1 MLLLVTYLLST
12 DTVHG
17 NINCLT
23 FPPEQFQNEPIG
35 DSYSPCP
42 SGYGLYS
49 VDGCFDRFDLPDDM
63 VRRKRSD
70 ADYDDRLDLPDER
83 RQKRSDAY
91 YDRLWLWECRPVCI
105 IYIIAVTSIHR

>member
-1 MLLLVTYLLST
+1 M
-12 DTVHG
+12 
-17 NINCLT
+17 
-23 FPPEQFQNEPIG
+23 FPPEQFQNEPTG

-49 VDGCFDRFDLPDDM
+49 VDGCFDRFDLPDGD
-63 VRRKRSD
+63 RRKRND
-70 ADYDDRLDLPDER
+70 AYYDDRLDLPDER

-105 IYIIAVTSIHR
+105 IAVMSIYR